1 MAREIDGVAEALF
14 EKIRARFEG
23 VSVGDS
29 HGKATTDPT
38 QARFFNFDF
47 TDATGNNFGNV
58 TISIIDEQS
67 LKVYFGKNLSADLD
81 EVQKTEWYNF
91 LRDLRMFA
99 MRSLLKFDTRDISRS
114 QLDIKD
120 IQQQVK
126 TEKPVSID
134 DSQVTEGYILKKL
147 NVEKSIDL
155 GNSEDY
161 KPNITTKDVTYNIIN
176 NKTGKTIGTASF
188 SSNDFFGGNNTMVV
202 TLDNGKS
209 RVVKVGGK
217 GGNDPQA
224 AFNRWIKRKN
234 QPAMKDVD
242 SVTESKLY
250 GTSKTSYEAI
260 APGTRLII
268 RHSSPVDEA
277 IHGSRSRK
285 IHAVY
290 IEDAEGQRFKSPF
303 TNLLGSRA
311 LARHISNGGQIGD
324 DFSQHISE
332 MCEEMGKIRNFIKG
346 SRNKTFENEEANEM
360 VGAAK
365 DRYQT
370 LHQML
375 GKLKNPKGY
384 KFYKESWKPSSTL
397 QDDIDLEE
405 LKGKFVLK
413 DFDDRL
419 EAALPHVYRAYHA
432 HKGEEMQNK
441 PAVETH
447 IDEFEESLDRIAE
460 GTWAVP
466 DNDLAVKKLQE
477 LMADVLPAGIDGADA
492 EGALYD
498 ILGDDELFDDIYDA
512 SKGSPEM
519 DVRPIVY
526 DWLQNNMPSVFEK
539 VKGDMESG
547 HEEQPDRAPAEEP
560 ESNGEESANDTEIKE
575 NVYYSVESDSPP
587 FYVHT
592 SQLLETAE
600 EYLKKAR
607 KSGQKDAKIYEVRIE
622 NGKKMRSLVGSAK
635 AEPRVSVI
643 ESTELTD
650 IRKLAGLN

>member
-1 MAREIDGVAEALF
+1 MTREIEGVAEALF

-23 VSVGDS
+23 VSVGDEQ
-29 HGKATTDPT
+29 GKATTDPT

-47 TDATGNNFGNV
+47 IDKAGNNFGNV
-58 TISIIDEQS
+58 TVSLINEES

-81 EVQKTEWYNF
+81 ESQKAEWYDF

-99 MRSLLKFDTRDISRS
+99 MRNLLKFDTRDISRS

-120 IQQQVK
+120 IQQQAK
-126 TEKPVSID
+126 TEKPVSVED
-134 DSQVTEGYILKKL
+134 NLVAEG
-147 NVEKSIDL
+147 
-155 GNSEDY
+155 
-161 KPNITTKDVTYNIIN
+161 
-176 NKTGKTIGTASF
+176 
-188 SSNDFFGGNNTMVV
+188 
-202 TLDNGKS
+202 
-209 RVVKVGGK
+209 
-217 GGNDPQA
+217 
-224 AFNRWIKRKN
+224 
-234 QPAMKDVD
+234 
-242 SVTESKLY
+242 KLY
-250 GTSKTSYEAI
+250 GTSKTSYESI
-260 APGTRLII
+260 GPGTRLII
-268 RHSSPVDEA
+268 RHSAPVDEA
-277 IHGSRSRK
+277 IHGARGRK

-311 LARHISNGGQIGD
+311 LARHIANGGQIND
-324 DFSQHISE
+324 DFSKHVSE

-346 SRNKTFENEEANEM
+346 SRNKTFEDAEANEM

-375 GKLKNPKGY
+375 GKLKNPRGY
-384 KFYKESWKPSSTL
+384 KFYKESWKPAATL

-419 EAALPHVYRAYHA
+419 EAALPHVYKAYHA
-432 HKGEEMQNK
+432 MKNK

-447 IDEFEESLDRIAE
+447 VAAFEESLDKISE

-477 LMADVLPAGIDGADA
+477 LMADVLPAGIDGSDA
-492 EGALYD
+492 TGALYD
-498 ILGDDELFDDIYDA
+498 ILGDDQLFDNIYNA

-519 DVRPIVY
+519 DVRPIIY
-526 DWLQNNMPSVFEK
+526 DWLQDNMPSVFEK

-547 HEEQPDRAPAEEP
+547 HTGE
-560 ESNGEESANDTEIKE
+560 NGESSAQETAPEEELAQESIMREH
-575 NVYYSVESDSPP
+575 VYYSVESDSPP

-592 SQLLETAE
+592 SQLRETAE
-600 EYLKKAR
+600 EYLKKAHKR
-607 KSGQKDAKIYEVRIE
+607 GQMDAKIYEIRM
-622 NGKKMRSLVGSAK
+622 NGGKKAK
-635 AEPRVSVI
+635 TPINEAKTAPRVSI
-643 ESTELTD
+643 TESTALTD
-650 IRKLAGLN
+650 IRKLAGIK